1 MGSEVVDVTTGARM
15 GLPSDTQREVTET
28 GDVAL
33 MTVGG
38 ESLLMFDADNRGS
51 GSTLG
56 RVGMDEV
63 EGIRD
68 SECPI

>member
-1 MGSEVVDVTTGARM
+1 MGSEVVDATTGGRT
-15 GLPSDTQREVTET
+15 GLPSDTQREVTEA

-38 ESLLMFDADNRGS
+38 ESLPIFDIDNRGS
-51 GSTLG
+51 GSMLG

-63 EGIRD
+63 EGRRD
-68 SECPI
+68 SECSI